1 LSPPRPP
8 RVSGLRRF
16 GGVSF
21 AYFAAIGLFNPYAP
35 LWFQSLGLS
44 TLVIGGIASLQ
55 SWTRIVAP
63 YAWSWAG
70 DHSGRRTELIRLAA
84 VGALLSALGLLGV
97 RGAVPVALVTTLL
110 FVANSGVVPLYETSL
125 AHLLNTPSGMDTTR
139 YGRVRMWGSVGFIVS
154 VTAFGALLEWAGIA
168 IFPAFVATMN
178 ALLLWAA
185 WRLPATRAEAR
196 HDEPAPPVLPLL
208 RRPGGGLALCLD
220 RLHGAGAH
228 QPVCLLLAVPGVAGL
243 RQAGRGRAVGGER
256 GGGDRLLLVPGALV
270 PAAHAA
276 PLAAGGGGGHRTALC
291 GHGRVWCLGAGAG
304 AGAVDTR
311 HHLRRH
317 HLACIAEV
325 NRLFPGR
332 LRGRGQALYTT
343 LGYGVP
349 GVLGG
354 VGGGLADLPPGFCRG
369 VLGRGPMWWR
379 GLAGRQPCTA
389 SQSGGCQRLSDPA
402 GARGA
407 KNWAVS
413 SAVLIKFL
421 GMPADN
427 ESQALSGECEAIV
440 WSPHEVCANPAERRS
455 QP

>member
-185 WRLPATRAEAR
+185 WRLPTTRAEAR

-208 RRPGGGLALCLD
+208 RRPEVAWFFASIGFTVLAHTSLYAFFSLY
-220 RLHGAGAH
+220 LVSLGYGK
-228 QPVCLLLAVPGVAGL
+228 LAVGALWAVSVAVEIAFFWFQGRWFPL
-243 RQAGRGRAVGGER
+243 LTPHRWLQVVAVVTRCALWPRQV
-256 GGGDRLLLVPGALV
+256 LVPG
-270 PAAHAA
+270 
-276 PLAAGGGGGHRTALC
+276 RRC
-291 GHGRVWCLGAGAG
+291 WC
-304 AGAVDTR
+304 
-311 HHLRRH
+311 
-317 HLACIAEV
+317 
-325 NRLFPGR
+325 
-332 LRGRGQALYTT
+332 
-343 LGYGVP
+343 
-349 GVLGG
+349 
-354 VGGGLADLPPGFCRG
+354 
-369 VLGRGPMWWR
+369 WR
-379 GLAGRQPCTA
+379 
-389 SQSGGCQRLSDPA
+389 S
-402 GARGA
+402 
-407 KNWAVS
+407 
-413 SAVLIKFL
+413 
-421 GMPADN
+421 
-427 ESQALSGECEAIV
+427 
-440 WSPHEVCANPAERRS
+440 
-455 QP
+455 